1 VTVRYWWVNQNQ
13 TYRFEV
19 PGGFLWSPKTRAD
32 GARNYFY
39 DTMTEVQPGDLVFSY
54 SGSLIRA
61 VGVAQRTAYSAPKPD
76 FESAGENWSN
86 VGWYL
91 ETEFS
96 ELSSP
101 IRPKDFIDEIR
112 PHITAKY
119 SPLRENGDGKQNL
132 YLTEITKGLAELL
145 LTLSSAP
152 TLSILAE
159 NAPSADPNSL
169 FDQEIEM
176 RMVNADTELEKVQL
190 VKARRG
196 QGIFKANVRLIEKA
210 CRVTGVTDVKHLRAS
225 HIKPWASS
233 SNQEKLDG
241 HNGLLLSPHIDHLFD
256 RGFISFKDSGELIT
270 SPRLN
275 QSILEKWSIKPSAS
289 AGEFSLSQKQYLEY
303 HRDVIL
309 KAG

>member
-1 VTVRYWWVNQNQ
+1 MRYWWVNQNQ

-19 PGGFLWSPKTRAD
+19 PGGFLWAPKTRAD

-39 DTMTEVQPGDLVFSY
+39 DTMTEVSPGDIIFSY
-54 SGSLIRA
+54 SGTLIMA
-61 VGVAQRTAYSAPKPD
+61 VGVAQRAAYSAPKPD

-96 ELSSP
+96 ELASP
-101 IRPKDFIDEIR
+101 IRPKDFLAQFR
-112 PHITAKY
+112 PHLGAKY
-119 SPLRENGDGKQNL
+119 APLRENGDGKQNL
-132 YLTEITKGLAELL
+132 YLTEISKALAELI
-145 LTLSSAP
+145 LTLSNAP
-152 TLSILAE
+152 IISILKE
-159 NAPSADPNSL
+159 NAPIADPDSL

-176 RMVNADTELEKVQL
+176 RMVHAETELEKVQL

-196 QGIFKANVRLIEKA
+196 QGIFKANVRLVEKG
-210 CRVTGVTDVKHLRAS
+210 CRVTGVSDVRHLRAS

-233 SNQEKLDG
+233 TNQEKLDG

-270 SPRLN
+270 SSKLN
-275 QSILEKWSIKPSAS
+275 QVILAKWSIELSVN
-289 AGEFSLSQKQYLEY
+289 AGNFSLSQKQYLEY
-303 HRDVIL
+303 HRDIVL
-309 KAG
+309 KVG